1 MPESTFMGR
10 MLLAVGMTGILA
22 SVAGCPRG
30 QIGEIEGAMSAEELV
45 AFYSPTRIE
54 IKQFTKVRSFDD
66 DPIPD
71 GIAVSLE
78 ASDQA
83 GDPIKVFGD
92 FLFELY
98 AYQPATMQ
106 HRGERL
112 QLWEQPVRLEDQQ
125 QFWNKPTRSYEFFLS
140 WEGQALPPNKKYIL
154 TASFESGP
162 GTVRLFDDYEFEF
175 RFEPESLAEEMAR
188 EGS

>member
-1 MPESTFMGR
+1 MPWTPLAGNVAISLGWIG
-10 MLLAVGMTGILA
+10 LLGL
-22 SVAGCPRG
+22 VAGCPRG

-45 AFYSPTRIE
+45 AFYSPKRIE
-54 IKQFTKVRSFDD
+54 IKQFTKVRSFDK

-78 ASDQA
+78 ALDQA

-98 AYQPATMQ
+98 AYQPATMN

-112 QLWEQPVRLEDQQ
+112 QIWQQPVRREDHEH
-125 QFWNKPTRSYEFFLS
+125 FWNKPTRSYEFFLS
-140 WEGQALPPNKKYIL
+140 WEGEALAPDKKYIL

-162 GTVRLFDDYEFEF
+162 GTVRLFDEYEFEF
-175 RFEPESLAEEMAR
+175 RFDPESIAEQMAQ